1 MIDTEKVKGVIQLS
15 RIEDAIEDIRNGK
28 VIIVVD
34 DEDREN
40 EGDFVCAADK
50 VTPEI
55 INFMATHGR
64 GLICCPIT
72 EEKAKS
78 MKLQKMVNENTDL
91 HQTAFTVSIDYKK
104 EGCTTGISAYDRS
117 TGIRALI
124 NPQTNPEDF
133 ARPGHIFP
141 LIAKE
146 GGVLKRTGHTEASV
160 DLARLA
166 GLQPAG
172 VLVEILNPDGTMAR
186 LPQLMNIAKAL
197 DLHIISIKD
206 LVAWRMSKES
216 LIKKETEFE
225 INTPF
230 GNFNLVAF
238 RDTTSSNVHIALTK
252 GEWQEEDAILTRV
265 HSCTKATEIVSLFSN
280 DFGNGISESLKAI
293 AQEGT
298 GVFLLLVNKD
308 ISSDGVLDTLKLIQS
323 QIAEKKEIDP
333 FSVVNEG
340 SVQRNLGIGAQIL
353 NYLGVR
359 KIRLLTR
366 NPKRRIGLLGYGL
379 EIVENINLKQ

>member
-1 MIDTEKVKGVIQLS
+1 MIDINTEKSTIQLDK
-15 RIEDAIEDIRNGK
+15 IEDAIEDIRNGK
-28 VIIVVD
+28 IVIVVD

-40 EGDFVCAADK
+40 EGDFVCAAEK

-72 EEKAKS
+72 QKKAEDLQ
-78 MKLQKMVNENTDL
+78 LQKMVNENTDL

-104 EGCTTGISAYDRS
+104 EGCTTGISAYDRA
-117 TGIRALI
+117 TGIRALV
-124 NPQTNPEDF
+124 NPDTKPDDF

-146 GGVLKRTGHTEASV
+146 GGVLKRTGHTEATV

-166 GLQPAG
+166 GFAPLG
-172 VLVEILNPDGTMAR
+172 VLVEILNADGTMAR
-186 LPQLMNIAKAL
+186 LPQLLTIAKAL

-206 LVAWRMSKES
+206 LVAWRMEKES
-216 LIKKETEFE
+216 LIQKETEFE

-230 GNFNLVAF
+230 GLFNLIAF
-238 RDTTSSNVHIALTK
+238 RDKTSSHVHIALAK
-252 GEWQEEDAILTRV
+252 GSWTADEAVLTRV
-265 HSCTKATEIVSLFSN
+265 HSCTKATEIVSLIAN

-293 AQEGT
+293 AKEGA
-298 GVFLLLVNKD
+298 GVFVLLVNEDKSED
-308 ISSDGVLDTLKLIQS
+308 AVLDTLNLIKTQLDDNS
-323 QIAEKKEIDP
+323 TINP
-333 FSVVNEG
+333 FAVVNEG
-340 SVQRNLGIGAQIL
+340 SVQRNFGIGAQIL
-353 NYLGVR
+353 HNIGVR

-366 NPKRRIGLLGYGL
+366 NPKRRIGLMGYGL
-379 EIVENINLKQ
+379 EIVENISL

>member
-1 MIDTEKVKGVIQLS
+1 MLEIQKGQEIIQLS
-15 RIEDAIEDIRNGK
+15 SIEDAIEDIRNGK
-28 VIIVVD
+28 VVIVVD

-40 EGDFVCAADK
+40 EGDFVCAAEK
-50 VTPEI
+50 ITPEI

-72 EEKAKS
+72 QERAQS
-78 MKLQKMVNENTDL
+78 LNLHKMVNENTDL

-124 NPQTNPEDF
+124 NPETKPEDF

-146 GGVLKRTGHTEASV
+146 GGVLKRTGHTEATV

-166 GLQPAG
+166 GLEPAG

-186 LPQLMNIAKAL
+186 LPQLVNIAKAL

-206 LVAWRMSKES
+206 LVAWRMDKES

-225 INTPF
+225 IDTPF
-230 GNFNLVAF
+230 GSFNLIAF
-238 RDTTSSNVHIALTK
+238 RDNTSANVHIALSK
-252 GEWQEEDAILTRV
+252 GAWEEGEAILTRV
-265 HSCTKATEIVSLFSN
+265 HSCTKATEIVSLFAH
-280 DFGNGISESLKAI
+280 DFGTGISDSLKKI
-293 AQEGT
+293 TEEGT
-298 GVFLLLVNKD
+298 GVFLLLVNED
-308 ISSDGVLDTLKLIQS
+308 NSEDAVLDTLKLIQS
-323 QIAEKKEIDP
+323 QLANKKQVNP

-353 NYLGVR
+353 HSIGVR

-366 NPKRRIGLLGYGL
+366 SPKRRIGLLGYGL
-379 EIVENINLKQ
+379 EIVENIKF